1 MASSQDP
8 GTLHW
13 LTATQDP
20 PTGPADDMFLHD
32 PNTASSG
39 RKLITET
46 FGDSYG
52 SFF

>member
-1 MASSQDP
+1 MASFQDP

-13 LTATQDP
+13 PIATQDP

-46 FGDSYG
+46 FGGSYG